1 MTKQIIYYIHTSDV
15 ERQFRIRVQ
24 SEPLSEV
31 FRRSSQGYTCGPKL
45 HSILFHGF
53 IPWQCIHTHT
63 LMESLDGFVGHL
75 LPDWA
80 MAFCSPRKQLAFL

>member
-1 MTKQIIYYIHTSDV
+1 MTKQIIYYIHASDV

-53 IPWQCIHTHT
+53 IPWQCIHTHPDGAFGWFCGP
-63 LMESLDGFVGHL
+63 SLARLGHGIL
-75 LPDWA
+75 
-80 MAFCSPRKQLAFL
+80 